1 MSAKFGTLA
10 GTIWLKS
17 SRMKYQFL
25 ITALLR
31 TPAMFTRIRN
41 MSVMKRKKEVV
52 SAHILR
58 VRVARLICSLL
69 SSGTTVGDVVC
80 ETAVSSDLRR
90 REKMPIVGDS
100 EVFQAF
106 KEKQALQRRI
116 VREASG
122 QPTTENLRQTMSEE
136 YPKHFVDECSG
147 LGSGA
152 TQPHTRVLQ
161 QRSCIFM
168 EPC

>member
-1 MSAKFGTLA
+1 MMSAKFGTLA

-100 EVFQAF
+100 EVFQCVQGEASAAAENS
-106 KEKQALQRRI
+106 KRSKWTANDGKLETNDERRI
-116 VREASG
+116 SE
-122 QPTTENLRQTMSEE
+122 TLR
-136 YPKHFVDECSG
+136 
-147 LGSGA
+147 
-152 TQPHTRVLQ
+152 R
-161 QRSCIFM
+161 
-168 EPC
+168 

>member
-1 MSAKFGTLA
+1 
-10 GTIWLKS
+10 
-17 SRMKYQFL
+17 
-25 ITALLR
+25 
-31 TPAMFTRIRN
+31 
-41 MSVMKRKKEVV
+41 
-52 SAHILR
+52 
-58 VRVARLICSLL
+58 
-69 SSGTTVGDVVC
+69 
-80 ETAVSSDLRR
+80 
-90 REKMPIVGDS
+90 MPIVGDS

-116 VREASG
+116 VREASE